1 MKAPSP
7 IKILSAALGGLL
19 LIPLSTATPAGA
31 AELVTPYPAVAAE
44 PGQTSTFD
52 LQVTSDQSELV
63 QLRVTEAPDGW
74 DTVLRGGGREISAVY
89 ATPGE
94 ARDVQLDVT
103 VPPDAS
109 EGNHRVTVTATG
121 DSGRTTLPLTL
132 TIVEQAAEAF
142 EFTAEFPS
150 LQGAAS
156 DTFRFDLT
164 LANRSGREAT
174 FSLAAVGPEG
184 WTVEARPSSEQQAA
198 TVTVEAG
205 DSATINVE
213 ADPPDEV
220 AAGSYEIA
228 LQASGESRTLDTT
241 LGVEVIESTSLTLE
255 TANERLNASGPAGGT
270 GTVSLV
276 IQNDGNAPL
285 QGVELSATPPTN
297 WEVAFDPAS
306 VDVIPPGE
314 SREVTARVTPAGN
327 AVAGDYVVTLK
338 ASGGGID
345 DSVEIRYTVRTSGWW
360 GLVGVLVILAAIGVL
375 IQVYRRYGRR

>member
-1 MKAPSP
+1 MQARP
-7 IKILSAALGGLL
+7 
-19 LIPLSTATPAGA
+19 AT
-31 AELVTPYPAVAAE
+31 E
-44 PGQTSTFD
+44 
-52 LQVTSDQSELV
+52 
-63 QLRVTEAPDGW
+63 
-74 DTVLRGGGREISAVY
+74 
-89 ATPGE
+89 
-94 ARDVQLDVT
+94 
-103 VPPDAS
+103 
-109 EGNHRVTVTATG
+109 
-121 DSGRTTLPLTL
+121 
-132 TIVEQAAEAF
+132 EQAATLNVEPGG
-142 EFTAEFPS
+142 TA
-150 LQGAAS
+150 
-156 DTFRFDLT
+156 R
-164 LANRSGREAT
+164 
-174 FSLAAVGPEG
+174 
-184 WTVEARPSSEQQAA
+184 
-198 TVTVEAG
+198 
-205 DSATINVE
+205 INVE